1 MDLSMAKEYNVV
13 VRITDE
19 TAFKKITDDLYDGN
33 LEEAVKGELAWLQA
47 SGLEAEV
54 QQGFLSTTN
63 DQAGDELELTTEM
76 VQRNDEIDNAV
87 FSCITTLTEQKLE
100 WNMEI
105 IGRVTDAI
113 KDILAEYGLKVR
125 HPAIEIDEGGN
136 QRYVEYD

>member
-1 MDLSMAKEYNVV
+1 MAKEYNVV

-105 IGRVTDAI
+105 IGKVTDAI
-113 KDILAEYGLKVR
+113 KGVLAEYNLKVR
-125 HPAIEIDEGGN
+125 HPAIEIDTHGN
-136 QRYVEYD
+136 QRYVE

>member
-1 MDLSMAKEYNVV
+1 MAKEYNVV